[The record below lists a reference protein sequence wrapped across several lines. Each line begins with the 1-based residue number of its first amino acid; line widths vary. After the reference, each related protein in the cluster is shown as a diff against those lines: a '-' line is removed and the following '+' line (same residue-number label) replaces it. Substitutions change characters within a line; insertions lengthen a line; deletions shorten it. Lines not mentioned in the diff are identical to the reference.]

1 MVEFPEES
9 LAHHHCG
16 TGGNRVP
23 GRVALLDL
31 PQQYLLP
38 DIRKQSFPGIG
49 PNSQRHFRDLL
60 RFHSNLPLPWN
71 ETNTN
76 SSGTRSPD
84 QEEDPAEED
93 TKAASTAFDLAT

>member
-16 TGGNRVP
+16 TGGNRVS

-31 PQQYLLP
+31 PEQYLLP
-38 DIRKQSFPGIG
+38 DIRGQSFPGIG
-49 PNSQRHFRDLL
+49 PGSQRRLRNLL
-60 RFHSNLPLPWN
+60 SLDSHLPLPWN

-76 SSGTRSPD
+76 SPGTRAES
-84 QEEDPAEED
+84 QKEDPVA
-93 TKAASTAFDLAT
+93 